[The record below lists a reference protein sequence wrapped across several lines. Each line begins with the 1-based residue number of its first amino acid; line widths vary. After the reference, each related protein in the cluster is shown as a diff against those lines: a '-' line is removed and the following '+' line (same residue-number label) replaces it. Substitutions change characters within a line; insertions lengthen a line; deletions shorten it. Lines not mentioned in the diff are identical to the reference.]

1 MTERRREYLKNYRE
15 THREQYKEYQRK
27 YMKAHRQH
35 IYALQKSWRD
45 KNPDKMKQYYFNQWK
60 KEMENGII

>member
-1 MTERRREYLKNYRE
+1 MTEHRREYLKNYRE
-15 THREQYKEYQRK
+15 THREEYKKYQKK

-35 IYALQKSWRD
+35 IYALQKAWRD

-60 KEMENGII
+60 SELRRSVS